1 MLWPHLWSYHSLNDG
16 NLWLESQKHSSILI
30 CTSEMVG
37 INASLC
43 TLLSPSID
51 ICLCRTRLPAT
62 DREWAG
68 VGRSHVSDRQLV
80 SVSTVVLILR
90 VRTRSKMSYH
100 WVCVCVF
107 VIWEKTYQLVSH
119 AHAGR
124 TSFRLFLQIISSHH
138 SIYALQLDGFI
149 KPTLMYLNEQPEHS
163 FCFTVDINTCVFMP
177 ECKNIWRER
186 TKSLFKWVSLWK
198 QLAIVRKC
206 DVYKSECVIFHHV
219 K

>member
-1 MLWPHLWSYHSLNDG
+1 
-16 NLWLESQKHSSILI
+16 
-30 CTSEMVG
+30 MVG

-43 TLLSPSID
+43 TSASPSIH

-62 DREWAG
+62 GREWAG

-90 VRTRSKMSYH
+90 VHTRSKMSCH

-107 VIWEKTYQLVSH
+107 VIWEEAYQLVSH

-138 SIYALQLDGFI
+138 SIYALQPKGFI
-149 KPTLMYLNEQPEHS
+149 KPKLMHFNEQPEHI
-163 FCFTVDINTCVFMP
+163 FCFTVDLNICVFMIMQKYLMW
-177 ECKNIWRER
+177 KNKI
-186 TKSLFKWVSLWK
+186 T
-198 QLAIVRKC
+198 I
-206 DVYKSECVIFHHV
+206 
-219 K
+219 